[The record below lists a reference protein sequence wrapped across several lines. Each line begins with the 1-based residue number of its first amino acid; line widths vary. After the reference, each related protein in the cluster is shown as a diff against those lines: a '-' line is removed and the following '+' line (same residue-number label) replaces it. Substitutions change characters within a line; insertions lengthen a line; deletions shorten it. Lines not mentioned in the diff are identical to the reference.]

1 MPKNTTGGKRA
12 KSMARKNVNGSNK
25 SGGGRLR
32 LPKEEYERVA
42 VVTKMYGNGMFAAC
56 LDSGEE
62 LMGHIRG
69 KHTGRSKRDN
79 FVRAGAVVLVGLR
92 DWESEAKNCDLLEVY
107 NEAEIDQLAGVI
119 DMSFA
124 TGKTNNAS
132 VDEIQFVGDD
142 AVDEFWGE
150 DKPEDKQVSKLGN
163 NVASLG
169 INDVEVSF
177 DDI

>member
-12 KSMARKNVNGSNK
+12 KSMARKNVNGSNNK
-25 SGGGRLR
+25 SGGRLR
-32 LPKEEYERVA
+32 IPKEEYERVA
-42 VVTKMYGNGMFAAC
+42 VVTKMYGNGMFAAS

-107 NEAEIDQLAGVI
+107 NEAEIDQLAGII

-124 TGKTNNAS
+124 TGNTSNAT
-132 VDEIQFVGDD
+132 DEIQFVGDNE
-142 AVDEFWGE
+142 VDEFWGE

>member
-25 SGGGRLR
+25 GGGRLR
-32 LPKEEYERVA
+32 VPKEEYERVA
-42 VVTKMYGNGMFAAC
+42 VVTKMYGNGMFAAT

-79 FVRAGAVVLVGLR
+79 FVRPGALVLVGLR
-92 DWESEAKNCDLLEVY
+92 DWEAEAKNCDLLEVY
-107 NEAEIDQLAGVI
+107 NESEIDQLAGVVDI
-119 DMSFA
+119 SFA
-124 TGKTNNAS
+124 TGKSNLDS
-132 VDEIQFVGDD
+132 VDDIQFLNDVFGDD
-142 AVDEFWGE
+142 EE
-150 DKPEDKQVSKLGN
+150 EKEDKQITKVSKNIADLGLN
-163 NVASLG
+163 TE
-169 INDVEVSF
+169 EVSF

>member
-25 SGGGRLR
+25 GGGRLR
-32 LPKEEYERVA
+32 VPKEEFERIA

-56 LDSGEE
+56 LDTGEE

-79 FVRAGAVVLVGLR
+79 FVRAGALVLVGLR
-92 DWESEAKNCDLLEVY
+92 DWEAEAKHCDLLEVY
-107 NEAEIDQLAGVI
+107 NEAEIDQLSGII
-119 DMSFA
+119 DISFA
-124 TGKTNNAS
+124 TGKNNNT
-132 VDEIQFVGDD
+132 VEEIQFVADD
-142 AVDEFWGE
+142 SMNEFWGE
-150 DKPEDKQVSKLGN
+150 EKEDKQVSKLAN
-163 NVASLG
+163 NVSSLG
-169 INDVEVSF
+169 INDVEVSL